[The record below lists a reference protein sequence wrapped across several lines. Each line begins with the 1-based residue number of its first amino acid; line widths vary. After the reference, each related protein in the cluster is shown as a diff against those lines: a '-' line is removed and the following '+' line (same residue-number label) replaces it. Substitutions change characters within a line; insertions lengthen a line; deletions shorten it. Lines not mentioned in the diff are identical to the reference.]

1 MFPILNPPPSSLPIP
16 SLWVVPVHQP
26 QASSIVHWTWTGN
39 SFHTWYYTCFNA
51 ILPNLPTV
59 SLSNRIHKTVLYI
72 SVSLAVRGMWGVGS
86 MTRAQ
91 THTSCIGR
99 WSLDDWTAREVP
111 DPVFKSHRTLC
122 LAPLLK
128 KTPVTSF
135 YWGNSCV
142 KLLLLFCEALGLE
155 HQLWELC
162 CSWQYVL
169 LYKGNLTW
177 TPNWS

>member
-1 MFPILNPPPSSLPIP
+1 MCSPSWTLLPPPSPHHP
-16 SLWVVPVHQP
+16 SGTSQCTSPKHPVSCIEPGLATHFIHDITHVSMP
-26 QASSIVHWTWTGN
+26 
-39 SFHTWYYTCFNA
+39 F
-51 ILPNLPTV
+51 PNLPTF

-72 SVSLAVRGMWGVGS
+72 SVSLAVWGMWGVGS